1 MGKKEKKKNNRRKAF
16 FLGLI
21 DNNGNVKLMFQ
32 QVI

>member
-1 MGKKEKKKNNRRKAF
+1 MGKKEKKNDRRKAF

-21 DNNGNVKLMFQ
+21 DSNGNVKLMFQ